1 MRPLRRL
8 LVLLCFGMLVSLL
21 ARETAGQT
29 TLPQPRIVAAVDE
42 AQLAV
47 LKGNTHPLA
56 LAQYDRGAAPADL
69 PMNRML
75 LVLKRSPE
83 QEAALSKLLDDQ
95 QDKSSPSYHRWLTPD
110 EFGRQFGPADQDMQV
125 ITSWIASHGFEIN
138 NVSKGRTVME
148 FSGSA
153 AQVQEAFHTSI
164 HKFTVKGEDH
174 WANASDPQI
183 PAALTPVVAGVHTL
197 HNFYKKPQ
205 IHLSEQ
211 KIAAKFLPGAPGKP
225 PQVTFPG
232 SPSFHALG
240 PADYSKI
247 YNISPLYTGIGS
259 GSGNGILIGVVGRS
273 NLFQGGSDVNSFVN
287 VFQFPSP
294 TFSVLLNG
302 PDPGDLGG
310 EEEAEATLDSTW
322 SAAIAPPNAFV
333 NLVVSASTN
342 TTDGVDLS
350 ELFLIDHNQWEV
362 ITESFGGCEANVTA
376 AEATGTSQLA
386 EEAAAQG
393 ITYVVSSDDS
403 GAEGCD
409 SPTSVAKGPLSVNV
423 LASTPFTVAV
433 GGTTFDENGSNL
445 TYWSASNGTG
455 FESALSYIPEDVWN
469 ESCSAAKC
477 GNDVTLW
484 ASGGGVSTYFPKPS
498 WQSGVAGIP
507 TDGFRDVPDVAL
519 SAASHDPYLLCLE
532 GSCVPDAQGNIEF
545 ATVSGTSAAAPSF
558 AGIIALLNTA
568 LSAPREGQVDY
579 VLYRLAAAETFSQCN
594 ASSHAALPASSCI
607 FNDVTSGNNAVPGET
622 GYGTPSAPYQSG
634 VGYDLATGLGSVNV
648 ANLAKAWS
656 SVTFNP
662 TATTLSLGPTANITH
677 GSSVTVNATV
687 APNTAGG
694 TPTGD
699 VFLLAF
705 TYGGATPISVGL
717 FPLEGG
723 SVSSTTNALPGG
735 THAVTARYGGD
746 GTFAPSTSS
755 PLTVTI
761 LPEPSS
767 TVASAFTT
775 DQNGHLI
782 PFLTGPYGSFVYL
795 RADVSGESGAGTPTG
810 GIYFQDT
817 GGQNLGSSFSS
828 LNSEGNTATPNG
840 VFNLASGPHAIT
852 AAYTGDASFNP
863 STSSPLNL
871 TITLA
876 STATTMTSSLN
887 SQASGATLAAAIA
900 TNSGGAPPT
909 GTVTFSAGGNALGSV
924 PVTGSANAQTGTAQ
938 ATANFIDTQLANG
951 QYAITATYNGDSNYV
966 ASSSAASTI
975 NLQPD
980 FTLSLNANQ
989 LTATTPGT
997 LVSLE
1002 LTVAALD
1009 GFNGTISFAATSC
1022 AGLPAES
1029 SCSFSP
1035 ASIAGSGSTQVAV
1048 MTSGPHPA
1056 AARGLAVAKDFAW
1069 WTTGFGVSLSC
1080 VCLMGSAPKKRRWG
1094 ALLSL
1099 LALAFLLAL
1108 PNCGGG
1114 SSSSGS
1120 GSGGAQIDPGTPTGA
1135 YPVTVTAT
1143 SGNLSHTTSFTLVVQ

>member
-8 LVLLCFGMLVSLL
+8 LVLLCFGMFVLFLT
-21 ARETAGQT
+21 RQTAGQT

-47 LKGNTHPLA
+47 LKRNTHPLA
-56 LAQYDRGAAPADL
+56 LPQYDRGAAPADL

-83 QEAALSKLLDDQ
+83 QEAALRKLLDDQ
-95 QDKSSPSYHRWLTPD
+95 QDKSSPSYHQWLTPD

-125 ITSWIASHGFEIN
+125 ITAWIESHGFEIN
-138 NVSKGRTVME
+138 RVSKGRTVIE

-174 WANASDPQI
+174 WANVSDPQI
-183 PAALTPVVAGVHTL
+183 PTALTPVVAGVHTL

-205 IHLSEQ
+205 IHLAEQ
-211 KIAAKFLPGAPGKP
+211 KIAAQFLPGAPGKP

-232 SPSFHALG
+232 NPSFYALG

-247 YNISPLYTGIGS
+247 YNISPVYASLGPGTVF
-259 GSGNGILIGVVGRS
+259 LAVVGRS
-273 NLFQGGSDVNSFVN
+273 NLFQGGSDVNDFAN
-287 VFQFPSP
+287 VFQIGVFA
-294 TFSVLLNG
+294 SVLLNG

-310 EEEAEATLDSTW
+310 EEEAEATLDTTW
-322 SAAIAPPNAFV
+322 SAAIAPPGTFV
-333 NLVVSASTN
+333 DLVVSASTN

-350 ELFLIDHNQWEV
+350 ELYVIDHNQWGV
-362 ITESFGGCEANVTA
+362 MTESFGGCEANVTA

-409 SPTSVAKGPLSVNV
+409 SPTSVATGPLSVNV

-433 GGTTFDENGSNL
+433 GGTTFDENGSNP

-455 FESALSYIPEDVWN
+455 FESALSYIPEEVWN
-469 ESCSAAKC
+469 ESCSVAKC
-477 GNDVTLW
+477 GSDVTLW
-484 ASGGGVSTYFPKPS
+484 ASGGGISTYVAKPS

-532 GSCVPDAQGNIEF
+532 RSCVPDSQGNIEF

-558 AGIIALLNTA
+558 AGIIALLNTT
-568 LSAPREGQVDY
+568 LNAPRQGQVDY

-594 ASSHAALPASSCI
+594 ASSHAALPASSCV

-656 SVTFNP
+656 SVTFSP
-662 TATTLSLGPTANITH
+662 TTTTLSLGPTANVTH

-687 APNTAGG
+687 APNSASG

-699 VFLLAF
+699 VFLLAS
-705 TYGGATPISVGL
+705 TLAGAPTSVGF
-717 FPLEGG
+717 FPLDGG
-723 SVSSTTNALPGG
+723 SVSSTTKALPGG
-735 THAVTARYGGD
+735 TYAVTARYGGD
-746 GTFAPSTSS
+746 GTFAPSLSS
-755 PLTVTI
+755 PSPPITV

-767 TVASAFTT
+767 TVASVFTA

-782 PFLTGPYGSFVYL
+782 PFLTGPYGSLVYL
-795 RADVSGESGAGTPTG
+795 RADVSGKSGAGTPTG
-810 GIYFQDT
+810 SITFQDS
-817 GGQNLGSSFSS
+817 GGQNLGSSFS
-828 LNSEGNTATPNG
+828 LNSQGNTATPNG
-840 VFNLASGPHAIT
+840 IFNLAGGSHAIA
-852 AAYTGDASFNP
+852 AAYSEDASFNA

-876 STATTMTSSLN
+876 STTTTMTSSLN
-887 SQASGATLAAAIA
+887 SQGSGAAFAAAIA
-900 TNSGGAPPT
+900 TTSGGNPPT
-909 GTVTFSAGGNALGSV
+909 GTVTFSAGGNPLGSV
-924 PVTGSANAQTGTAQ
+924 PVNGLTNTQTGTAQ
-938 ATANFIDTQLANG
+938 ATASFTDTELANG
-951 QYAITATYNGDSNYV
+951 QYTVTATYNGDTNYA

-980 FTLSLNANQ
+980 FSLSLNATQ
-989 LTATTPGT
+989 LTAAIPGT
-997 LVSLE
+997 PVSLE
-1002 LTVAALD
+1002 LAVAALD
-1009 GFNGTISFAATSC
+1009 GFNGTLSFAATSC

-1056 AARGLAVAKDFAW
+1056 AARGLPVAKGFTW

-1080 VCLMGSAPKKRRWG
+1080 VFLMGAAPKKGRWS

-1099 LALAFLLAL
+1099 LALAFLLTL

-1114 SSSSGS
+1114 SSSSG
-1120 GSGGAQIDPGTPTGA
+1120 GGPQIDQGTPPGA
-1135 YPVTVTAT
+1135 YSVTVTAT
-1143 SGNLSHTTSFTLVVQ
+1143 SGNLSHTASFTLVVQ

>member
-8 LVLLCFGMLVSLL
+8 FILLCFGIFVSFL
-21 ARETAGQT
+21 ASVTAGQT
-29 TLPQPRIVAAVDE
+29 TPPQPRIVAAVDE

-56 LAQYDRGAAPADL
+56 LPQYDRGAAPADL

-75 LVLKRSPE
+75 LVLQRSPE
-83 QEAALSKLLDDQ
+83 QEAALRKLLDDQ

-110 EFGRQFGPADQDMQV
+110 QFGRQFGPADQDMQV
-125 ITSWIASHGFEIN
+125 IITWIQSHGFEIN
-138 NVSKGRTVME
+138 HVAKGRTVIE

-153 AQVQEAFHTSI
+153 AQVQEAFHTAI

-183 PAALTPVVAGVHTL
+183 PQALTPVVAGVHTL

-205 IHLSEQ
+205 IHLAEQ
-211 KIAAKFLPGAPGKP
+211 KMAAKFLPGAPGKP

-232 SPSFHALG
+232 VPAFYALG

-247 YNISPLYTGIGS
+247 YNISPVYASL
-259 GSGNGILIGVVGRS
+259 GSGNSVLLAVVGRS
-273 NLFQGGSDVNSFVN
+273 NLFQGGTDANSFAN
-287 VFQFPSP
+287 VFQIGNVA
-294 TFSVLLNG
+294 SVLLNG

-310 EEEAEATLDSTW
+310 EEEAEATLDATW
-322 SAAIAPPNAFV
+322 SAAIAPPNTFV

-350 ELFLIDHNQWEV
+350 ELFIIDHNQWEV
-362 ITESFGGCEANVTA
+362 MTESFGGCEASVTA

-393 ITYVVSSDDS
+393 ITYIVSSDDS

-409 SPTSVAKGPLSVNV
+409 SPTAVAKGPLSVNV

-433 GGTTFDENGSNL
+433 GGTTFDENGSNP

-477 GNDVTLW
+477 GSDVTLW

-532 GSCVPDAQGNIEF
+532 GSCVPDSQGNIEF

-558 AGIIALLNTA
+558 AGIIALLNST
-568 LSAPREGQVDY
+568 LNTPRQGQVDY
-579 VLYRLAAAETFSQCN
+579 ILYKLAAAETFSQCN
-594 ASSHAALPASSCI
+594 ASSHAALPASSCV

-656 SVTFNP
+656 SVTFSP
-662 TATTLSLGPTANITH
+662 TTTTLSLGPTANITH
-677 GSSVTVNATV
+677 GSSVNVNATV
-687 APNTAGG
+687 APNSAGG
-694 TPTGD
+694 TPSGD

-705 TYGGATPISVGL
+705 TYAGQPISVAL
-717 FPLEGG
+717 FPLAAG

-735 THAVTARYGGD
+735 THSVTARYGGD
-746 GTFAPSTSS
+746 GTFAPSTSP
-755 PLTVTI
+755 PLTITI

-767 TVASAFTT
+767 TVASAFTA

-782 PFLTGPYGSFVYL
+782 PFLTGPYGSFIYL
-795 RADVSGESGAGTPTG
+795 RADVSGASGAGTPTG
-810 GIYFQDT
+810 GIYFQDA
-817 GGQNLGSSFSS
+817 GGQNFGGIFT

-840 VFNLASGPHAIT
+840 VFNLAGGPHAIT
-852 AAYTGDASFNP
+852 AVYNGDASFNP
-863 STSSPLNL
+863 GTSSPLNF
-871 TITLA
+871 TITPA
-876 STATTMTSSLN
+876 STTIAMTSIPNSQGSGAVLAATIATSSLGN
-887 SQASGATLAAAIA
+887 
-900 TNSGGAPPT
+900 PPT
-909 GTVTFSAGGNALGSV
+909 GTVTFSAGGNPLGSV
-924 PVTGSANAQTGTAQ
+924 AVSGLTNAKNGMAA
-938 ATANFIDTQLANG
+938 ATASFTDTQLANG
-951 QYAITATYNGDSNYV
+951 PYTITATYNGDTNY
-966 ASSSAASTI
+966 AGSSSAASTI

-980 FTLSLNANQ
+980 FSLSLNATQ
-989 LTATTPGT
+989 LTAAIPGT
-997 LVSLE
+997 PVSLE
-1002 LTVAALD
+1002 LAVAALD
-1009 GFNGTISFAATSC
+1009 SFNGTISFAATSC

-1035 ASIAGSGSTQVAV
+1035 ASVAGSGSTQLAV

-1056 AARGLAVAKDFAW
+1056 AARGLPVAQGFLW

-1080 VCLMGSAPKKRRWG
+1080 VFLMGPAPKKRRSG

-1099 LALAFLLAL
+1099 LVLASLLTL

-1114 SSSSGS
+1114 SGSSGS
-1120 GSGGAQIDPGTPTGA
+1120 GPQIDPGTPPGA
-1135 YPVTVTAT
+1135 YSVTVTAT
-1143 SGNLSHTTSFTLVVQ
+1143 SGKLSHTASFTLVVQ

>member
-8 LVLLCFGMLVSLL
+8 LVLLCFTVFVSFL

-29 TLPQPRIVAAVDE
+29 SLSQPRIVAAVDE

-56 LAQYDRGAAPADL
+56 LPQYDRGAAPADL

-75 LVLKRSPE
+75 LVLKHSPE
-83 QEAALSKLLDDQ
+83 QEAALGKLLDDQ
-95 QDKSSPSYHRWLTPD
+95 QDKSSPSYHQWLTPG

-125 ITSWIASHGFEIN
+125 ITSWIQSHGFEIN
-138 NVSKGRTVME
+138 SVSKGRTVIE

-197 HNFYKKPQ
+197 HNFYKQPQ
-205 IHLSEQ
+205 IHLAEQ

-225 PQVTFPG
+225 PQVTFP
-232 SPSFHALG
+232 SNPSFYALG

-247 YNISPLYTGIGS
+247 YNISPLYAGMGS
-259 GSGNGILIGVVGRS
+259 GSGNAILIGVVGRS
-273 NLFQGGSDVNSFVN
+273 NLFQGGSDVNSFIN

-322 SAAIAPPNAFV
+322 STAIAPPNAFV

-350 ELFLIDHNQWEV
+350 ELFLIEHNQWEV
-362 ITESFGGCEANVTA
+362 MTESFGGCEADATA
-376 AEATGTSQLA
+376 AEATSISQLA

-393 ITYVVSSDDS
+393 ITYIVSSDDS

-409 SPTSVAKGPLSVNV
+409 SPTSVATGPLSVNV

-433 GGTTFDENGSNL
+433 GGTTFDENGSNP

-477 GNDVTLW
+477 GSDVTLW
-484 ASGGGVSTYFPKPS
+484 ASGGGVSTYVAKPS

-507 TDGFRDVPDVAL
+507 TDEFRDVPDVAL

-558 AGIIALLNTA
+558 AGIIALLNTT
-568 LSAPREGQVDY
+568 LNAPRQGQVDY

-594 ASSHAALPASSCI
+594 ASSHAALPASNCV

-687 APNTAGG
+687 APNSASG

-705 TYGGATPISVGL
+705 TYGGAPPISVGL

-735 THAVTARYGGD
+735 PHAVTARYGGD

-755 PLTVTI
+755 PLTITI
-761 LPEPSS
+761 SPEPSS
-767 TVASAFTT
+767 IVASAFTA
-775 DQNGHLI
+775 DQNGHFI

-795 RADVSGESGAGTPTG
+795 RADVSGQSGAGTPTG
-810 GIYFQDT
+810 GITFQDS
-817 GGQNLGSSFSS
+817 GGQNLGGSFS
-828 LNSEGNTATPNG
+828 LNSAGNTAIPNG
-840 VFNLASGPHAIT
+840 VFNLAGGPHAIT
-852 AAYTGDASFNP
+852 AAYTGDASFNA

-871 TITLA
+871 TITPA
-876 STATTMTSSLN
+876 STTITMTSSLN
-887 SQASGATLAAAIA
+887 SLGTGEAFAATIA
-900 TNSGGAPPT
+900 TTSGGNPPT
-909 GTVTFSAGGNALGSV
+909 GTVTFSAGGNPLGSV
-924 PVTGSANAQTGTAQ
+924 PVNGLTNAQTGTAQ
-938 ATANFIDTQLANG
+938 ATASFTDTQLANG
-951 QYAITATYNGDSNYV
+951 QYTVTATYNGDSNYA

-980 FTLSLNANQ
+980 FSLSLNATQ
-989 LTATTPGT
+989 LTATIPGNP
-997 LVSLE
+997 VSLQ
-1002 LTVAALD
+1002 LAVAALD
-1009 GFNGTISFAATSC
+1009 GFNGTLSFAATSC
-1022 AGLPAES
+1022 AGLPVES

-1056 AARGLAVAKDFAW
+1056 AARGLPVAKGFAW
-1069 WTTGFGVSLSC
+1069 WMTGFGVSLAC
-1080 VCLMGSAPKKRRWG
+1080 VVLMGAAPKKRRWSS
-1094 ALLSL
+1094 LLSL
-1099 LALAFLLAL
+1099 LALASLLTL

-1114 SSSSGS
+1114 SASSGS
-1120 GSGGAQIDPGTPTGA
+1120 GPPIDPGTPSGA
-1135 YPVTVTAT
+1135 YSVTVTAT
-1143 SGNLSHTTSFTLVVQ
+1143 SGNLSHTASFTLVVQ

>member
-1 MRPLRRL
+1 MRPLCRL
-8 LVLLCFGMLVSLL
+8 FVLLCFGLFASFL
-21 ARETAGQT
+21 APIETAAQT
-29 TLPQPRIVAAVDE
+29 NPPQPRIAAPIDE
-42 AQLAV
+42 AQRTV

-56 LAQYDRGAAPADL
+56 LPQYDRGAAPANL
-69 PMNRML
+69 AMNRML

-83 QEAALSKLLDDQ
+83 QEAALRKLLDDQ
-95 QDKSSPSYHRWLTPD
+95 QDRSSASYHQWLTPD

-125 ITSWIASHGFEIN
+125 ITSWVESHGFQIN
-138 NVSKGRTVME
+138 SVSKGRTVIE

-153 AQVQEAFHTSI
+153 AEVQEAFHTAI

-183 PAALTPVVAGVHTL
+183 PTALTPVVAGVHTL

-232 SPSFHALG
+232 NPAFYALA

-247 YNISPLYTGIGS
+247 YNISPVYASL
-259 GSGNGILIGVVGRS
+259 GSGNSVLIAVVGRS
-273 NLFQGGSDVNSFVN
+273 NLFQSGSDVNNFAN
-287 VFQFPSP
+287 VFQFGNLNFLV
-294 TFSVLLNG
+294 TLNG

-310 EEEAEATLDSTW
+310 GEEAEATLDTTW
-322 SAAIAPPNAFV
+322 SAAIAPPNAMV
-333 NLVVSASTN
+333 NLVVSAGTN

-350 ELFLIDHNQWEV
+350 EVFIIDHNQWDV
-362 ITESFGGCEANVTA
+362 MTESFGGCEANVTA
-376 AEATGTSQLA
+376 AEATSISQLA

-393 ITYVVSSDDS
+393 ITYIVSSDDS

-409 SPTSVAKGPLSVNV
+409 SPTSVATGPLSVNI

-433 GGTTFDENGSNL
+433 GGTTFDENGSEP
-445 TYWSASNGTG
+445 TYWNASNGTG

-477 GNDVTLW
+477 SSDVTLW
-484 ASGGGVSTYFPKPS
+484 ASGGGVSTYFSKPS
-498 WQSGVAGIP
+498 WQSGVTGIP
-507 TDGFRDVPDVAL
+507 NDGFRDVPDVSL

-532 GSCVPDAQGNIEF
+532 GSCVPDSQGDIEF

-558 AGIIALLNTA
+558 AGIIALLNTK
-568 LSAPREGQVDY
+568 LNTLRQGQVNY

-594 ASSHAALPASSCI
+594 ASSHAALPAGSCV

-622 GYGTPSAPYQSG
+622 GYGAPSAPYQSQ

-648 ANLAKAWS
+648 ANLATAWS
-656 SVTFNP
+656 SVTFSP
-662 TATTLSLGPTANITH
+662 TTTTLSLGPTTNITH
-677 GSSVTVNATV
+677 GSPVTVNATV
-687 APNTAGG
+687 APNSASG

-705 TYGGATPISVGL
+705 TYGGSAPTGVGL
-717 FPLEGG
+717 FPLDGG

-735 THAVTARYGGD
+735 TYAVTARYGGD

-755 PLTVTI
+755 PSPAITVS
-761 LPEPSS
+761 PEPSS
-767 TVASAFTT
+767 TVASAFTA

-782 PFLTGPYGSFVYL
+782 PFLTGPYGSFIYL
-795 RADVSGESGAGTPTG
+795 RADVTGQSGAGTPTG
-810 GIYFQDT
+810 RIDFEDAGA
-817 GGQNLGSSFSS
+817 QNVVGSFS

-840 VFNLASGPHAIT
+840 IFTLGGGPHAIT
-852 AAYTGDASFNP
+852 AAYTGDASFNA

-871 TITLA
+871 TLTPA
-876 STATTMTSSLN
+876 STTTAMTTSVN
-887 SQASGATLAAAIA
+887 SQASGAAFAATIA
-900 TNSGGAPPT
+900 TNSGGNPPT
-909 GTVTFSAGGNALGSV
+909 GTVTFSAGGNPLGSV
-924 PVTGSANAQTGTAQ
+924 PVNGSTNAQTGTAQ
-938 ATANFIDTQLANG
+938 ATASFTDTQLANG
-951 QYAITATYNGDSNYV
+951 QYTITATYNGDTNYA
-966 ASSSAASTI
+966 ASSSAGSTI

-980 FTLSLNANQ
+980 FSLSLNATQ
-989 LTATTPGT
+989 LTAATPGNA
-997 LVSLE
+997 VSIE
-1002 LTVAALD
+1002 LAVAALD
-1009 GFNGTISFAATSC
+1009 NFNGTISFAATSC

-1035 ASIAGSGSTQVAV
+1035 ASIAGTGSTQIAV

-1056 AARGLAVAKDFAW
+1056 AARGMPVARGFAW

-1080 VCLMGSAPKKRRWG
+1080 VFLMGAPGKKGRWPT
-1094 ALLSL
+1094 LLSL
-1099 LALAFLLAL
+1099 LVLASLLTL

-1114 SSSSGS
+1114 SSSSG
-1120 GSGGAQIDPGTPTGA
+1120 GGPQIDQGTPPGA
-1135 YPVTVTAT
+1135 YSVTVTAT
-1143 SGNLSHTTSFTLVVQ
+1143 SGNLSHTASFTLVVQ